1 MAPQAAIEEARGQ
14 ALNGDKQPSFGWAV
28 AVGSVLALAVTREIV
43 RRAAAPSAA
52 VVRRVSRSDAAF
64 GLAVL
69 LRFLARVG
77 ASSAG
82 PRPG

>member
-1 MAPQAAIEEARGQ
+1 MAPQTAIEEARGQ

-28 AVGSVLALAVTREIV
+28 VVGSVLALAVTREIV
-43 RRAAAPSAA
+43 HRAAVPSAA
-52 VVRRVSRSDAAF
+52 AVKRITRSDAAF

-69 LRFLARVG
+69 LRFLARAG

-82 PRPG
+82 ARPG